1 MALKAQL
8 SVILKADDVVVAET
22 NDLAL
27 WLKILGTL
35 AEEHQPKPAQHSHQ
49 GEQHHEGEHHG
60 HDPVAA

>member
-22 NDLAL
+22 NDIAL

-35 AEEHQPKPAQHSHQ
+35 AEEHTKTAAHNPQDGH
-49 GEQHHEGEHHG
+49 EHHEGHN
-60 HDPVAA
+60 PVAA

>member
-35 AEEHQPKPAQHSHQ
+35 TEEQRTQPAPHTPPVEHTGQHEEH
-49 GEQHHEGEHHG
+49 G
-60 HDPVAA
+60 HNPVAA